1 RVRDVAAVRAER
13 AARARVERAELAL
26 AWRML
31 ETRGPVRL
39 SAFGELEPAVLDR
52 LLDLLGRALSA
63 RPDAGGLRRATTGDG
78 RMEIALAPP
87 PDGRTALL
95 RTAKGTLAAP
105 DYLVHITEAGGAA
118 TLPAPPAAR
127 REATG

>member
-1 RVRDVAAVRAER
+1 
-13 AARARVERAELAL
+13 
-26 AWRML
+26 MSK
-31 ETRGPVRL
+31 THGPVRL
-39 SAFGELEPAVLDR
+39 SAFGELDPAAFDR

-87 PDGRTALL
+87 PDDRTALL
-95 RTAKGTLAAP
+95 RTAKGTLAGP

-118 TLPAPPAAR
+118 ALLAPPAAR